1 MRIGEVDGEP
11 ETKRGGRRVFMVAFV
26 IATILTIPQGVE
38 DLSAGYTW
46 VGVLGLIVNALTIV
60 ILLAMR
66 RWPRRFDLLL
76 ALIFTCVTVGHLA
89 QTALFGGLF
98 ESGLVVMF
106 GLALALSALLVSG
119 LKASL
124 AWLAVFLG
132 SVVFAV
138 VTPSLWQRYTSSDE
152 TTDPA
157 FNLIATAIVTLAIV
171 GYFVKQRDR
180 FQRRSDDLLHNILP
194 DAIVVR
200 LKDGAGA
207 IADDV
212 PSVSVLF
219 TDIVGFTPI
228 RRRPPDELVTML
240 NELFS
245 PSTGSPRSSASR
257 RSRRSATRTWSG
269 GPPGTAG
276 PRDAVAEMALE
287 MRTRQPRREAGSSIR
302 IGIDTGPVVAGVI
315 GTKKFIYD
323 LWGDTVNTA
332 SRMESIRHARARSRS
347 PRRPTRSGSV
357 RSRAAAAPSR

>member
-26 IATILTIPQGVE
+26 IATILSIPQVVE

-46 VGVLGLIVNALTIV
+46 VGVLGLIVSALTIV

-106 GLALALSALLVSG
+106 GLAIALSALLVSG
-119 LKASL
+119 LRAAL
-124 AWLAVFLG
+124 VWLAVFLG

-138 VTPSLWQRYTSSDE
+138 APPSAWQRYTSSDE
-152 TTDPA
+152 TTDAA

-212 PSVSVLF
+212 PSASVLF
-219 TDIVGFTPI
+219 ADVVDFTPMSATI
-228 RRRPPDELVTML
+228 SPGHLVGLLDEVFSAFDRFVDELGLEKIKTI
-240 NELFS
+240 
-245 PSTGSPRSSASR
+245 
-257 RSRRSATRTWSG
+257 ATRTWW
-269 GPPGTAG
+269 PQACRCRAMIHADAMAELADPDPG
-276 PRDAVAEMALE
+276 PRRHLDVRRSSTPDADRDRVRAGH
-287 MRTRQPRREAGSSIR
+287 RR
-302 IGIDTGPVVAGVI
+302 DH
-315 GTKKFIYD
+315 
-323 LWGDTVNTA
+323 
-332 SRMESIRHARARSRS
+332 RHAQVRLRSL
-347 PRRPTRSGSV
+347 G
-357 RSRAAAAPSR
+357 

>member
-46 VGVLGLIVNALTIV
+46 VGVLGLIVSALTIV

-138 VTPSLWQRYTSSDE
+138 VTPSAWQRYTSSDE

-194 DAIVVR
+194 DAIVIR

-212 PSVSVLF
+212 PSASVLF
-219 TDIVGFTPI
+219 ADVVDFTPMSATI
-228 RRRPPDELVTML
+228 SPAAAGRAARRGLLGVRSVRRR
-240 NELFS
+240 
-245 PSTGSPRSSASR
+245 RSGSR
-257 RSRRSATRTWSG
+257 RSRRSATRTWW
-269 GPPGTAG
+269 
-276 PRDAVAEMALE
+276 PRAC
-287 MRTRQPRREAGSSIR
+287 RC
-302 IGIDTGPVVAGVI
+302 
-315 GTKKFIYD
+315 
-323 LWGDTVNTA
+323 
-332 SRMESIRHARARSRS
+332 RAMTT
-347 PRRPTRSGSV
+347 PTRSPNSRSGSGTTAPADV
-357 RSRAAAAPSR
+357 RRPSTPDADRDRRRGRSPQGSSARTSSPTTFGVTP